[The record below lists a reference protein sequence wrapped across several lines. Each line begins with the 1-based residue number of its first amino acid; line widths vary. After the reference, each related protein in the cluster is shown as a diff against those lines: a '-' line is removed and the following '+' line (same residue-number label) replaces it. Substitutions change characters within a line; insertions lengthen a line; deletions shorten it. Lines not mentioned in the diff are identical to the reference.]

1 MVEDQLSL
9 AIGKRGQNVR
19 LAARLTGWDID
30 ISTPADYNKGL
41 DDLEKVLK
49 QIEDVTDV
57 MLDKLLAMGI
67 ISLTDIQDVG
77 AEPLVNMDP
86 KKYKFS
92 DIAITEIAEGLIKIE
107 GMEQG

>member
-1 MVEDQLSL
+1 M
-9 AIGKRGQNVR
+9 R
-19 LAARLTGWDID
+19 
-30 ISTPADYNKGL
+30 
-41 DDLEKVLK
+41 LEKVAAKALEK
-49 QIEDVTDV
+49 ANFNRY
-57 MLDKLLAMGI
+57 LLSAAVSKRANEI
-67 ISLTDIQDVG
+67 ANG